1 MCLFTTRWQPA
12 SDHQARNQR
21 SYALLLVAI
30 LSLTA
35 NMTILFAQ
43 SQTPQTVR
51 PETRKGEEMKGAGD
65 FDFLIGDW
73 SVHHRKL
80 KQRLAQTQEWQE
92 VEGTSSARKILGGLG
107 NMDENVIEAP
117 SGTYRAVTIRT
128 YDPAKQLWSIWW
140 IDSRYPQ
147 QHLDPPVVGRF
158 ENGVGTFYAD
168 DQFNGKPIRVRYLWN
183 QSSTKPHWEQAFSS
197 DGGKTWETN
206 WTMDFTKTV
215 VNAQACCP
223 VVELRQYTL
232 KPGQRDVL
240 IDLFEREFIESQ
252 EATGMKVI
260 GTFRD
265 LNNPDRFVWLRGFSD
280 MATRAQA
287 LQEFYGGPVWKA
299 HRDAANATMID
310 SDNVLLLRPARSDSE
325 FSLAKVTR
333 PPRGSTETARGVLA
347 ATLYHLRG
355 TTGSAFA
362 DFFEKELQPIVE
374 QTGATIL
381 ASFVTENH
389 PNTFPRLPVR
399 EDANV
404 LIWFSLF
411 PNRTA
416 WEQHA
421 AALAGSIREK
431 QIAGKLSRL
440 VKEQPEVLLL
450 APTARSLLAFEQA
463 R

>member
-1 MCLFTTRWQPA
+1 MQSHRRFLMIATAVCQSLTIVTV
-12 SDHQARNQR
+12 
-21 SYALLLVAI
+21 LVAQPPNQ
-30 LSLTA
+30 SATA
-35 NMTILFAQ
+35 TDAKMPAH
-43 SQTPQTVR
+43 
-51 PETRKGEEMKGAGD
+51 ETEQIRKKERENDMKGASD

-73 SVHHRKL
+73 RVHHRRL
-80 KQRLAQTQEWQE
+80 KERLAQIQEWQE

-107 NMDENVIEAP
+107 NMDENVIAAP

-168 DQFNGKPIRVRYLWN
+168 DQFNGKPIRVRYLWTHTPN
-183 QSSTKPHWEQAFSS
+183 PHWEQAFSD

-252 EATGMKVI
+252 ETTGMKVI

-265 LNNPDRFVWLRGFSD
+265 LNNPDRFVWLRGFSN
-280 MATRAQA
+280 MAARAQA
-287 LQEFYGGPVWKA
+287 LQDFYDGPVWKA

-333 PPRGSTETARGVLA
+333 PPRGSTETARGILA
-347 ATLYHLRG
+347 ATMYHLRG

-362 DFFEKELQPIVE
+362 DFFERELRPIFE

-404 LIWFSLF
+404 FVWFSLF
-411 PNRTA
+411 PNRPA

-421 AALAGSIREK
+421 AVLADSIGEK

-440 VKEQPEVLLL
+440 IKEQPEVLLL
-450 APTARSLLAFEQA
+450 APTARSLV